1 MPKERNSSSYANLG
15 RDIKEARNVMGI
27 SRKELAEMVSI
38 VPRYLANIENSG
50 SLPSLPVF
58 YELIKICRL
67 PVERYFYQLN
77 QDRDSQRRSRTTNKL
92 KLCPEQYL
100 PIIEACIDE
109 AIRMESFKENQ
120 QQ

>member
-1 MPKERNSSSYANLG
+1 MPKKRTNISFASLG
-15 RDIKEARNVMGI
+15 EDIKEARKVMGI
-27 SRKELAEMVSI
+27 SRKRLAEMVNI

-50 SLPSLPVF
+50 SLPSLPIF
-58 YELIKICRL
+58 CELIKVCAL
-67 PVERYFYQLN
+67 PVERYFYQMN
-77 QDRDSQRRSRTTNKL
+77 QDQDSHRRIRTANKL

-109 AIRMESFKENQ
+109 AIRMDNPEKTQ

>member
-1 MPKERNSSSYANLG
+1 MPKERISTSYSNLG

-27 SRKELAEMVSI
+27 SRKELAEMVNI

-58 YELIKICRL
+58 YELIRVCRL
-67 PVERYFYQLN
+67 PVEQYFYPQPKD
-77 QDRDSQRRSRTTNKL
+77 QDSPLRQRTANKL

-100 PIIEACIDE
+100 PIIEAAIDGAIRKDE
-109 AIRMESFKENQ
+109 AEDA
-120 QQ
+120 